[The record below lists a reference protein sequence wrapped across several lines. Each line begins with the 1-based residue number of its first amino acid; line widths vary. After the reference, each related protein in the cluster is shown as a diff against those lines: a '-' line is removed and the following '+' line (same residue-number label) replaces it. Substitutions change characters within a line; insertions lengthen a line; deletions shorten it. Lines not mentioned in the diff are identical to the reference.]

1 MENSS
6 RCRKTDEQIMRGI
19 LEHLKTSEIASVN
32 EIANTIGSNWK
43 VIKNRIK
50 LLMAIGAIKEVRK
63 TKREALYR
71 LS

>member
-1 MENSS
+1 M
-6 RCRKTDEQIMRGI
+6 KGI
-19 LEHLKTSEIASVN
+19 LDYLKSSENALVN

-50 LLMAIGAIKEVRK
+50 LLTAIGAIKQIRK

>member
-1 MENSS
+1 MENSTRS
-6 RCRKTDEQIMRGI
+6 RKTDEQILRGI
-19 LEHLKTSEIASVN
+19 LDHLKTTEIASVN
-32 EIANTIGSNWK
+32 EIANSVGSNWK

-71 LS
+71 ST